1 MRIPKGRGNI
11 HKLLKTHFP
20 YPPLSTPSTYKLCC
34 SVKPALFWPAVPWYY
49 GWTSGV
55 KNRHVKFSQCSTHQ
69 HKTLPGFK
77 FLYQS
82 KTQTSFIERFV
93 KVHEPQ
99 DEFGGGA
106 KKKKGLQEQAAIE
119 QICSVFCHALTT
131 GLGQILSLLSNG
143 VARVRLLTSVCPKSV
158 GRMNSQ
164 EAFVFAQSHQDW
176 RGPWGVV
183 HSIGTHPWS

>member
-1 MRIPKGRGNI
+1 MWIPKGSGNF

-20 YPPLSTPSTYKLCC
+20 YPPLSPPSTYKLCC
-34 SVKPALFWPAVPWYY
+34 SVKPALFWPALPWYY

-82 KTQTSFIERFV
+82 KTQTSFTERFV

-99 DEFGGGA
+99 DEFGGVPKKRKVWKSEQKLGA
-106 KKKKGLQEQAAIE
+106 DLRWARPLQVLDR
-119 QICSVFCHALTT
+119 S
-131 GLGQILSLLSNG
+131 S
-143 VARVRLLTSVCPKSV
+143 TSFSSSPI
-158 GRMNSQ
+158 SQ
-164 EAFVFAQSHQDW
+164 TAWNE
-176 RGPWGVV
+176 
-183 HSIGTHPWS
+183 